1 MTYAA
6 TGQTGRIYELMA
18 SWQTGIPKTC
28 KKWAH
33 YFRNCHYNVF
43 VHTLAA
49 VGNRQEFSFELSYTL
64 LSLQEFSFD
73 LCTVLYYPWKPWL
86 PKNLLYSVSTEQCKN
101 ILKLHQTF
109 FLNLSL
115 DTFSLIDR
123 TIKLIKFAQIKKV
136 CLEIFR
142 LLYELFCFVLTIG
155 PKFKFLKHTPA
166 GREWKKW

>member
-109 FLNLSL
+109 F
-115 DTFSLIDR
+115 
-123 TIKLIKFAQIKKV
+123 
-136 CLEIFR
+136 
-142 LLYELFCFVLTIG
+142 
-155 PKFKFLKHTPA
+155 FKFIA
-166 GREWKKW
+166 GYFFPNWSYNQIDQICTD

>member
-49 VGNRQEFSFELSYTL
+49 VGNRQEFSLELSCTL
-64 LSLQEFSFD
+64 CIILARIFLWFVYSIILENPDNRKTFYILSQL
-73 LCTVLYYPWKPWL
+73 
-86 PKNLLYSVSTEQCKN
+86 TEQCKN

-109 FLNLSL
+109 F
-115 DTFSLIDR
+115 
-123 TIKLIKFAQIKKV
+123 
-136 CLEIFR
+136 
-142 LLYELFCFVLTIG
+142 
-155 PKFKFLKHTPA
+155 FKFIA
-166 GREWKKW
+166 GYFFPNWSYNQIDQICTD